1 LWPFLAVGLIYS
13 LFFSVD
19 TTGPINGADLNLVSS
34 WGLAAHGGVNFK
46 LGERWGLGVDLRWID
61 IDTDV
66 SLNGSDIGTVQIDPL
81 VYGAY
86 VRTHF

>member
-1 LWPFLAVGLIYS
+1 MRDPFHREKRRPGI
-13 LFFSVD
+13 
-19 TTGPINGADLNLVSS
+19 GPDIGSSAAARHLNGDGNISPY
-34 WGLAAHGGVNFK
+34 
-46 LGERWGLGVDLRWID
+46 LGVDLRWID